1 MNLYAMNQLE
11 DGNYHFFPEKG
22 DEQINRV
29 RIIGL
34 IMNYW
39 TDYELLDWLR
49 YLCVQWYSWKY
60 IVMP

>member
-1 MNLYAMNQLE
+1 ME
-11 DGNYHFFPEKG
+11 ITIFFPEKG

-39 TDYELLDWLR
+39 TDYELLD
-49 YLCVQWYSWKY
+49 
-60 IVMP
+60 

>member
-34 IMNYW
+34 ITNYW
-39 TDYELLDWLR
+39 TDHGTYV
-49 YLCVQWYSWKY
+49 CVQWYSWKY

>member
-39 TDYELLDWLR
+39 TDYELLDQSR
-49 YLCVQWYSWKY
+49 YLRMCTV
-60 IVMP
+60 I

>member
-34 IMNYW
+34 ITNYW
-39 TDYELLDWLR
+39 TDYGT
-49 YLCVQWYSWKY
+49 YVYSD
-60 IVMP
+60 ITESI

>member
-11 DGNYHFFPEKG
+11 DGNYHFFFPEKG

-39 TDYELLDWLR
+39 TDYELLDWSR
-49 YLCVQWYSWKY
+49 YLRMCTV
-60 IVMP
+60 I